1 MAAGKTTKLEAV
13 NTMLTFIGE
22 SPVNSLSDSSGV
34 GDLPIAEQI
43 LDEIDR
49 EVQTQGWHFNTT
61 VDVVTS
67 PDATSNEIVLSHNVV
82 SADVKVGAY
91 TDMDIT
97 LRNNKLFNRSKNT
110 FEFTSDLKL
119 TLVSLL
125 PWEDLPEKARRY
137 VTLRSA
143 RVLQDRQVGAKELT
157 EIGIREE
164 MVALAALRE
173 YDAEGAD
180 YSVFDGYLPAQT
192 ISDYRRST
200 AY

>member
-1 MAAGKTTKLEAV
+1 MASGKTTKLEAV

-34 GDLPIAEQI
+34 GDLPVAEKI

-49 EVQTQGWHFNTT
+49 EVQSQGWHFNTT

-82 SADVKVGAY
+82 KADVKVGAY
-91 TDMDIT
+91 SNMDVT
-97 LRNNKLFNRSKNT
+97 MRNNKLFNRSKNT

-125 PWEDLPEKARRY
+125 PWDDLPEAARRY
-137 VTLRSA
+137 ISLRAA
-143 RVLQDRQVGAKELT
+143 RVLQDRQVGSREMT

-164 MVALAALRE
+164 TVALAALRE

-180 YSVFDGYLPAQT
+180 YSVFDSYLPAQT

>member
-67 PDATSNEIVLSHNVV
+67 PDAPSNEIVLSHNVV

-137 VTLRSA
+137 IV
-143 RVLQDRQVGAKELT
+143 
-157 EIGIREE
+157 
-164 MVALAALRE
+164 
-173 YDAEGAD
+173 
-180 YSVFDGYLPAQT
+180 
-192 ISDYRRST
+192 
-200 AY
+200 

>member
-1 MAAGKTTKLEAV
+1 MASGKTTKLEAV

-34 GDLPIAEQI
+34 GDLPVAEKI

-49 EVQTQGWHFNTT
+49 EVQSQGWHFNTT

-82 SADVKVGAY
+82 KADVKVGAY
-91 TDMDIT
+91 SNMDVT
-97 LRNNKLFNRSKNT
+97 MRNNKLFNRSKNT

-125 PWEDLPEKARRY
+125 PWDDLPEAARRY
-137 VTLRSA
+137 ISLRAA
-143 RVLQDRQVGAKELT
+143 RVLQDRQVGSREMT

-164 MVALAALRE
+164 TVALAALRE

-180 YSVFDGYLPAQT
+180 YSVFDAYLPAQT

>member
-61 VDVVTS
+61 VDVTTS

-82 SADVKVGAY
+82 NADVKVGAY

-97 LRNNKLFNRSKNT
+97 MRNNKLFNRSKNT

-137 VTLRSA
+137 ISLRAA

-157 EIGIREE
+157 EVGIREE

-180 YSVFDGYLPAQT
+180 YSVFDSYLPAQT

>member
-1 MAAGKTTKLEAV
+1 MASGKTTKLEAV

-34 GDLPIAEQI
+34 GDLPVAEKI

-49 EVQTQGWHFNTT
+49 EVQSQGWHFNTT

-82 SADVKVGAY
+82 KADVKVGAY
-91 TDMDIT
+91 SNMDVT
-97 LRNNKLFNRSKNT
+97 MRNNKLFNRSKNT

-125 PWEDLPEKARRY
+125 PWDDFPEAARRY
-137 VTLRSA
+137 ISLRAA
-143 RVLQDRQVGAKELT
+143 RVLQDRQVGSREMT

-164 MVALAALRE
+164 TVALAALRE

-180 YSVFDGYLPAQT
+180 YSVFDAYLPAQT

>member
-1 MAAGKTTKLEAV
+1 MASGKTTKLEAV

-22 SPVNSLSDSSGV
+22 SPVSSLSDSSGV
-34 GDLPIAEQI
+34 GDLPVAEKV

-67 PDATSNEIVLSHNVV
+67 PDADSKEIVLSHNVV
-82 SADVKVGAY
+82 KADVKVGAY

-110 FEFTSDLKL
+110 FEFTGDLKL

-125 PWEDLPEKARRY
+125 PWDDLPEPARRY
-137 VTLRSA
+137 ISLRAA
-143 RVLQDRQVGAKELT
+143 RVLQDRQVGSRELT
-157 EIGIREE
+157 EVGSREE
-164 MVALAALRE
+164 TVALAALRE

-180 YSVFDGYLPAQT
+180 YSVFDAYLPAQT

>member
-61 VDVVTS
+61 VDVTTS

-137 VTLRSA
+137 IALRSA
-143 RVLQDRQVGAKELT
+143 RVLQDRQVGSKELT

>member
-49 EVQTQGWHFNTT
+49 EVQSQGWHFNTT

-82 SADVKVGAY
+82 KADVKVGAY
-91 TDMDIT
+91 TNMDIT
-97 LRNNKLFNRSKNT
+97 MRNNKLFNRSKNT
-110 FEFTSDLKL
+110 FQFTADLKL
-119 TLVSLL
+119 TMVSLL
-125 PWEDLPEKARRY
+125 PWDDLPEAARRY
-137 VTLRSA
+137 ISLRGA

-157 EIGIREE
+157 EVGMREE
-164 MVALAALRE
+164 LVALASLRE

-180 YSVFDGYLPAQT
+180 YSVFDSYLPAQT

>member
-13 NTMLTFIGE
+13 NTILTFIGE

-34 GDLPIAEQI
+34 GDLPIAEQV

-91 TDMDIT
+91 TDMDVT

-137 VTLRSA
+137 IALRAA
-143 RVLQDRQVGAKELT
+143 RVLQDRQVGSKELT

-180 YSVFDGYLPAQT
+180 YSVFDSYLPAQT

>member
-61 VDVVTS
+61 VDVTTS

-137 VTLRSA
+137 IALRAA
-143 RVLQDRQVGAKELT
+143 RVLQDRQVGSKELT

-180 YSVFDGYLPAQT
+180 YSVFDSYLPAQT

>member
-61 VDVVTS
+61 VDVTTS

-137 VTLRSA
+137 IVLRSA
-143 RVLQDRQVGAKELT
+143 RVLQDRQVGSKELT

>member
-137 VTLRSA
+137 IVLRSA
-143 RVLQDRQVGAKELT
+143 RVLQDRQVGSKELT

>member
-1 MAAGKTTKLEAV
+1 MASGKTTKLEAV

-22 SPVNSLSDSSGV
+22 SPVSSLSDSSGV
-34 GDLPIAEQI
+34 GDLPVAEKV

-67 PDATSNEIVLSHNVV
+67 PDADSKEIVLSHNVV
-82 SADVKVGAY
+82 KADVKVGAY

-110 FEFTSDLKL
+110 FEFTGDLKL

-125 PWEDLPEKARRY
+125 PWDDLPEPARRY
-137 VTLRSA
+137 ISLRAA
-143 RVLQDRQVGAKELT
+143 RVLQDRQVGSRELT
-157 EIGIREE
+157 EVGIREE
-164 MVALAALRE
+164 TVALAALRE

-180 YSVFDGYLPAQT
+180 YSVFDAYLPAQT

>member
-1 MAAGKTTKLEAV
+1 MASGKTTKLEAV

-34 GDLPIAEQI
+34 GDLPVAEKI

-49 EVQTQGWHFNTT
+49 EVQSQGWHFNTT
-61 VDVVTS
+61 VDVVAS

-82 SADVKVGAY
+82 KADVKVGAY
-91 TDMDIT
+91 SNMDVT
-97 LRNNKLFNRSKNT
+97 MRNNKLFNRSKNT

-125 PWEDLPEKARRY
+125 PWDDLPEAARRY
-137 VTLRSA
+137 ISLRAA
-143 RVLQDRQVGAKELT
+143 RVLQDRQVGSREMT

-164 MVALAALRE
+164 TVALAALRE

-180 YSVFDGYLPAQT
+180 YSVFDAYLPAQT

>member
-1 MAAGKTTKLEAV
+1 MGSL
-13 NTMLTFIGE
+13 
-22 SPVNSLSDSSGV
+22 VNSLSDSSGV

-49 EVQTQGWHFNTT
+49 EVQSQGWHFNPT
-61 VDVVTS
+61 VDVVPS

-82 SADVKVGAY
+82 KADVKVGAY
-91 TDMDIT
+91 TNMDIT
-97 LRNNKLFNRSKNT
+97 MRNNKLFNRSKNT
-110 FEFTSDLKL
+110 FQFTADLKL
-119 TLVSLL
+119 TMVSLL
-125 PWEDLPEKARRY
+125 PWDDLPEAARRY
-137 VTLRSA
+137 ISLRGA

-157 EIGIREE
+157 EVGMREE
-164 MVALAALRE
+164 LVALASLRE

-180 YSVFDGYLPAQT
+180 YSVFDSYLPAQT

>member
-157 EIGIREE
+157 EVGIREE

>member
-34 GDLPIAEQI
+34 GDLPIAEQV

-61 VDVVTS
+61 VDVTTS

-137 VTLRSA
+137 IVLRSA
-143 RVLQDRQVGAKELT
+143 RVLQDRQVGSKELT

-180 YSVFDGYLPAQT
+180 YSVFDSYLPAQT

>member
-13 NTMLTFIGE
+13 NTILTFIGE

-34 GDLPIAEQI
+34 GDLPIAEQV

-91 TDMDIT
+91 TDMDVT

-110 FEFTSDLKL
+110 FEFT
-119 TLVSLL
+119 
-125 PWEDLPEKARRY
+125 
-137 VTLRSA
+137 
-143 RVLQDRQVGAKELT
+143 
-157 EIGIREE
+157 
-164 MVALAALRE
+164 
-173 YDAEGAD
+173 
-180 YSVFDGYLPAQT
+180 
-192 ISDYRRST
+192 
-200 AY
+200 